1 MLPKDSK
8 AICSLH
14 DFWYKGKKVGIW
26 MAQLKLNVDIR
37 KKLTDVG

>member
-1 MLPKDSK
+1 MIKILRMLPKDSK

-26 MAQLKLNVDIR
+26 MGGNYSS
-37 KKLTDVG
+37 